1 MREKILKIIN
11 ENNRKLNPKEI
22 MDMIKENSTVDELRE
37 LIHELDLLCRDGI
50 LRCASG
56 NTYIK
61 NDLLIGT
68 VDLHEKGN
76 AHIILKDQDDIF
88 IPKDQMKGA
97 MDKDTVAIEITNKNK
112 NEGRIVKI
120 LKRSLGTGVG
130 EAINDNGHIYI
141 KLLSELPYEVVID
154 EDENI
159 NLVDGLL
166 VHLNYVKDLG
176 KRKVLAKIDYVIGHK
191 NAAGKDTQIALIA
204 SEFGRRL
211 DFPEEVLE
219 EAKKF
224 KVSLSPEEVE
234 EALKDGRIDL
244 RGETITTID
253 GKDTKDIDDAVNT
266 IFLPNGN
273 YQETVSIADVS
284 NYVKMGSAIW
294 KYAEFKGNS
303 DYLGNKVGPMLPI
316 ELSNGI
322 CSLNPNEDRFSVTVQ
337 YELDHSGN
345 VINPNVF
352 LSVIRSKQKMNYD
365 AVQDIIDGKY
375 TEDTEN
381 YVTLKYTVKPNE
393 TIHDIAFKYGITT
406 NDLLEYN
413 KEEDFKEGK
422 EVNIPTRNVVL
433 NYYVTSKIMAAALK
447 RRGKLDFDGREVKH
461 IFDENDNVIDIK
473 PRVQRPAEQLI
484 ENKMIYANEA
494 FAAFMVDKLSKISS
508 NMIPFVFRTHGNPNP
523 KKIEEFINMLSIYG
537 INLPFNIDPENVS
550 SKQIA
555 EILDFLRD
563 KSNYTAFS
571 NKLLRCMQKARY
583 TVENYGHFGVGS
595 KLYCHYTSPIRRMA
609 DLLVHTLFKVFI
621 VEKNHDTNTL
631 RFWGNYLNDMCE
643 KISMC
648 EQDAEKCEYAVDD
661 YLNATYMENKLGYLY
676 EATVDGLLPSGF
688 FASTDNFVEGRV
700 DYFLNEE
707 DAKNIMT
714 MNDPEEIYKYVE
726 ENKKVFSGFYDYN
739 EKMFGYSRNG
749 RMYLRYGDRVL
760 LCCTGAYPERR
771 EIDFTLVKKA

>member
-1 MREKILKIIN
+1 
-11 ENNRKLNPKEI
+11 
-22 MDMIKENSTVDELRE
+22 
-37 LIHELDLLCRDGI
+37 
-50 LRCASG
+50 
-56 NTYIK
+56 
-61 NDLLIGT
+61 
-68 VDLHEKGN
+68 
-76 AHIILKDQDDIF
+76 
-88 IPKDQMKGA
+88 
-97 MDKDTVAIEITNKNK
+97 
-112 NEGRIVKI
+112 
-120 LKRSLGTGVG
+120 
-130 EAINDNGHIYI
+130 
-141 KLLSELPYEVVID
+141 
-154 EDENI
+154 
-159 NLVDGLL
+159 
-166 VHLNYVKDLG
+166 
-176 KRKVLAKIDYVIGHK
+176 
-191 NAAGKDTQIALIA
+191 
-204 SEFGRRL
+204 
-211 DFPEEVLE
+211 
-219 EAKKF
+219 
-224 KVSLSPEEVE
+224 
-234 EALKDGRIDL
+234 
-244 RGETITTID
+244 
-253 GKDTKDIDDAVNT
+253 
-266 IFLPNGN
+266 
-273 YQETVSIADVS
+273 
-284 NYVKMGSAIW
+284 
-294 KYAEFKGNS
+294 
-303 DYLGNKVGPMLPI
+303 
-316 ELSNGI
+316 
-322 CSLNPNEDRFSVTVQ
+322 
-337 YELDHSGN
+337 
-345 VINPNVF
+345 
-352 LSVIRSKQKMNYD
+352 
-365 AVQDIIDGKY
+365 
-375 TEDTEN
+375 
-381 YVTLKYTVKPNE
+381 
-393 TIHDIAFKYGITT
+393 
-406 NDLLEYN
+406 
-413 KEEDFKEGK
+413 
-422 EVNIPTRNVVL
+422 
-433 NYYVTSKIMAAALK
+433 MAAALK

-494 FAAFMVDKLSKISS
+494 FAAFMIDKLSKISS

-555 EILDFLRD
+555 EVLDFLRD

-700 DYFLNEE
+700 DYFLNED